1 MSTNQRSGLHKEVS
15 SIFNGVP
22 LPGGDNNNTASAG
35 SATLD
40 KEASHLPPKTSRFAG
55 GPPVPQ
61 AKPQKQTSQPARKPK
76 AKTSGR
82 SSAMQKQVAR
92 IWQQVKVKVLT
103 PPEGVSQTKHMTTLL
118 MIPVL
123 LVIVLVVFGRLFFQ
137 SGGNAGRFQSSQAAV
152 GQAEAA
158 KMQIEWQKP
167 SLYPKSLRD
176 PMQKI
181 SISQN
186 NSETVGGDISV
197 RGIVWSVDKPAAV
210 IGTQI
215 IYQGQTVQGAK
226 ITRITQDSVEFERD
240 GKTWVQKVSN

>member
-1 MSTNQRSGLHKEVS
+1 LHKEVS
-15 SIFNGVP
+15 SIFSGVP
-22 LPGGDNNNTASAG
+22 LPGGDNNNTAPAA

-40 KEASHLPPKTSRFAG
+40 KEAGHLPPKTSRFAG
-55 GPPVPQ
+55 GPSVPQ
-61 AKPQKQTSQPARKPK
+61 AKPQKQTSQPARQSE
-76 AKTSGR
+76 AKTSER
-82 SSAMQKQVAR
+82 SSALQKQIAR
-92 IWQQVKVKVLT
+92 IWQQVKVKLLT
-103 PPEGVSQTKHMTTLL
+103 PPEGVSQTKHNITLL

-123 LVIVLVVFGRLFFQ
+123 LVIAFIVLGRLFLP
-137 SGGNAGRFQSSQAAV
+137 SGANAQNLKDEPEVV
-152 GQAEAA
+152 GQAAEV
-158 KMQIEWQKP
+158 KTEIEWEKP

-181 SISQN
+181 SISQGN
-186 NSETVGGDISV
+186 GEAAGGDISV

-240 GKTWVQKVSN
+240 GQTWVQKVSN